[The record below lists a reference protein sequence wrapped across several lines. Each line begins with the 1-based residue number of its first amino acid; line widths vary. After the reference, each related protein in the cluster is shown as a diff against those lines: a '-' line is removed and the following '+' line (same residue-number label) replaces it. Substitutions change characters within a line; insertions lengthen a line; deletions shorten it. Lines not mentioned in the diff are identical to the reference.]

1 MFLRKETASVFCWGE
16 LLLRLSPALGGEWIR
31 EANMPVYVGGAELNV
46 AQALANWKVPVAYAT
61 AIPDH
66 YLSKE
71 IIQHIATKNVDT
83 GSIVLKEGRI
93 GTYYLPTGA
102 DLKNAAVIYD
112 RADSSFARLKPGELD
127 WKTMLQGKS
136 WFHFSAISPAL
147 STDAAAVCLEAVKV
161 ARQQGLTVS
170 IDLNYRARLW
180 QYGKK
185 PMEVMPALLEYC
197 DVVMGNAWAAE
208 SLLGIASPL
217 ADSHGLSDE
226 ELEAAAY
233 ESMDA
238 VQKSFPGVQSMA
250 YTYRL
255 EKAYW
260 AVIRKEKEQGRSRA
274 FAMGDAMDRVGS
286 GDCFMGGLIYG
297 LINRHAAN
305 DIINFAAAA
314 AVGKL
319 YEKGDATQQTV
330 EDVLRRLQTG
340 KMINESKNG

>member
-1 MFLRKETASVFCWGE
+1 MFLSKENASVFCWGE

-31 EANMPVYVGGAELNV
+31 EANMAAFVGGAELNV
-46 AQALANWKVPVAYAT
+46 AQALANWKLPVAYGSAL
-61 AIPDH
+61 PNH
-66 YLSKE
+66 YLSQE
-71 IIQHIATKNVDT
+71 IIQHIAAKGVDT
-83 GSIVLKEGRI
+83 GSIFWKEGRI
-93 GTYYLPTGA
+93 GTYYLPSGA

-127 WKTMLQGKS
+127 WKTMLQGMS

-147 STDAAAVCLEAVKV
+147 NADAAAICLEAVKE
-161 ARQQGLTVS
+161 ARQLGLTVS

-180 QYGKK
+180 QYGQK
-185 PMEVMPALLEYC
+185 PEEIMPALLEHC

-217 ADSHGLSDE
+217 ADSRGLGDE

-233 ESMDA
+233 ESMSA
-238 VQKSFPGVQSMA
+238 VQRNYPRVQCLA

-260 AVIRKEKEQGRSRA
+260 ALIHKGEEQARSKA
-274 FAMGDAMDRVGS
+274 FAMGDAVDRVGS

-297 LINRHAAN
+297 LVHGHAVD

-319 YEKGDATQQTV
+319 YERGDATRQSV

-340 KMINESKNG
+340 TIIN